1 MLLYKKVIKKIKL
14 TKKKKKATD
23 SWQKSNF
30 TIYTVTTGLY
40 PLLKLDFFFFYILS
54 LPKVLRMTQVL
65 IITVLLL

>member
-14 TKKKKKATD
+14 TKKKKATD

>member
-14 TKKKKKATD
+14 TKKKATD

-30 TIYTVTTGLY
+30 TIHTLTTGLY
-40 PLLKLDFFFFYILS
+40 PLLKLDFFYILL

-65 IITVLLL
+65 IITVLQL